1 MFKEH
6 LKKIVSNVDG
16 ARASLLMEFDGIA
29 VDYYQNDSSD
39 IKTLGTEFSQLMTHA
54 RRTAKIL
61 EVGGLEE
68 MMVKTDDLILV
79 FRIVNEDYFLTIA
92 LDSTGNYG
100 KARFIARLVVPRLLE
115 EF

>member
-6 LKKIVSNVDG
+6 LKKIVNNVDG
-16 ARASLLMEFDGIA
+16 ALAALLMEFDGIE
-29 VDYYQNDSSD
+29 VDHYKSD
-39 IKTLGTEFSQLMTHA
+39 DTDIQTLGTEFSQLMTHA
-54 RRTAKIL
+54 RRTAQIL

-79 FRIVNEDYFLTIA
+79 FRIVNEDYFLTVA
-92 LDSTGNYG
+92 LKSSGNFG
-100 KARFIARLVVPRLLE
+100 KARFISRLVVPRMLE